1 MSRRGDQARTT
12 PPLVRD
18 VLPTTGGHAWGG
30 LTASDWGRVL
40 VSHPLDVTYGRH
52 RAAPGGPMVTA
63 QPQRR
68 SIWPELTLVGAVTFL
83 VGVGVM
89 LLFGTFGG

>member
-1 MSRRGDQARTT
+1 
-12 PPLVRD
+12 
-18 VLPTTGGHAWGG
+18 
-30 LTASDWGRVL
+30 
-40 VSHPLDVTYGRH
+40 
-52 RAAPGGPMVTA
+52 MVTA